1 MGLIYEIFLGYS
13 IFPGKNVVYF
23 CANSKPIL
31 CYDVMRCGVAKI
43 CVVQCSRVVGY
54 FNCVKD
60 TLFIRTN
67 NNQRSRNAGSNDR
80 RSKRFCSN
88 AVLCVS
94 FTLQM
99 VKTRVIRLRVFDG
112 SNARDQIARFYTF
125 HSFLVEVQTKA
136 GVLTIYPNHAGQN
149 LVHKHKTE
157 KIDVV
162 GEKPATKSVSRS
174 VEQTKKSR
182 KISLLKNTAHVF

>member
-1 MGLIYEIFLGYS
+1 
-13 IFPGKNVVYF
+13 
-23 CANSKPIL
+23 
-31 CYDVMRCGVAKI
+31 
-43 CVVQCSRVVGY
+43 
-54 FNCVKD
+54 
-60 TLFIRTN
+60 
-67 NNQRSRNAGSNDR
+67 
-80 RSKRFCSN
+80 
-88 AVLCVS
+88 
-94 FTLQM
+94 M

-112 SNARDQIARFYTF
+112 SNARDQIARFCTF
-125 HSFLVEVQTKA
+125 HSFLVEVQTNA

-182 KISLLKNTAHVF
+182 KITLPKNTAHVF

>member
-1 MGLIYEIFLGYS
+1 MPTVNLYS
-13 IFPGKNVVYF
+13 VSAVCLMLYVAVYT
-23 CANSKPIL
+23 L
-31 CYDVMRCGVAKI
+31 YT
-43 CVVQCSRVVGY
+43 VQCSHVVGCVNY
-54 FNCVKD
+54 VKD
-60 TLFIRTN
+60 TVFIRTG
-67 NNQRSRNAGSNDR
+67 NNQRLRNAGNSDR
-80 RSKRFCSN
+80 KSKRFCSN

-112 SNARDQIARFYTF
+112 SNARDQIARFFTF

-162 GEKPATKSVSRS
+162 GEKPAPKSVSRS

-182 KISLLKNTAHVF
+182 KITLPKNTAHVF